1 MKYMILVGAVAGVLG
16 TQALTVERMYRTAEN
31 KVVAELAF
39 DAGDAD
45 RNVVVAWGASD
56 AGGDYAS
63 WSRAEFAQDCGAGAG
78 ATTCRV
84 GLPPEVANAARV
96 KFFLVPASAAP
107 GYLRSTG
114 RQIVVTDF
122 YPDQKSKVVADYQWE
137 DVTTVQQRLFG
148 VNQGLNVHHYING
161 SKGLSWSYSNN
172 GNWTAFDNTKF
183 IADTSRATITLDA
196 KGDRVTLVKNGAT
209 VYDKGMKAANSS
221 SPGTQAATAPLR
233 IFANNFNTDKYGA
246 ARLYSLSCYA
256 DGVLRQNFVPALN
269 GGVAGLRDTVGGGF
283 YENALAEPFW
293 AGAPAPAVAA
303 SDSSAA
309 VDVAAELAKLTLAS
323 ASAGGVHLSFGASA
337 VPREIW
343 CAWDDSDKGGT
354 FGAWAHNEFVA
365 APLAGQTTASCPLPP
380 GALGAKAVRFFVL
393 SAGGSYPCA
402 YIRSDGRQAIETG
415 VLVGNR
421 LSVRVDIVPRCLDVV
436 QQRAFGVND
445 WTNNFVQ
452 AAYINGAGQWAW
464 SAKDHVGSWTS
475 SGVNPVQQRTQITL
489 DVPNDLYSIAVE
501 GRTVYTRAISS
512 AVAAASRTVA
522 TGRLT
527 LPILSGKDTSGN
539 YPMAMQAELYG
550 AEIKENGTPVRQLT
564 PCVVDGVA
572 GMRDAVSGDFLGN
585 AITNGYTR
593 FIPGGRTDA
602 PAALSSVALDPSAV
616 SDDVFADAKFW
627 MRGLAADANG
637 DGILNRGTNYGE
649 VRDALRRTSFAELT
663 YGLDGALP
671 VFTNEYVRMPG
682 RGVGR
687 WMDTLYFPQAVKIL
701 DAAKGTGVVHASTIS
716 LPGTLNGMTNRWS
729 FIIRAKP
736 DLASAPANGSQ
747 WLVKFGHG
755 GGRGFMMGFSGSGAH
770 SRTFA
775 AYSTGQSLV
784 YSGSAFDGMTITNGW
799 FDLAVVADGQR
810 LTVTLMRD
818 GDELTGSGGDRQV
831 GALVK
836 SMILDPKCNLSPNN
850 VLYLGAEEVANS
862 ARVYPMGS
870 NDNCI
875 KAFRGSIQQFAV
887 WDRPLSQ
894 GEVFQALGWP
904 RTDLWRVGVVDGR
917 ADEFRGAAPAD
928 GVDVDAGAWP
938 VQEGVSRG
946 RPLTLR
952 FPLVENYET
961 RRAQLFRWKSLPG
974 SASGTLEL
982 TLNGKSLG
990 RKPVRGGQWSQWFV
1004 PAEALQAGTN
1014 TAVLARVDMGA
1025 GVFRADA
1032 VMLGGG
1038 FQVGKADG
1046 GYSDYV
1052 LESIGLKH
1060 LYAADG
1066 NLHDVR
1072 RVLYCGANVNS
1083 NFWFHVNVPAEM
1095 AHDRQRWRFTFATAG
1110 VSYPAGVTS
1119 HPISID
1125 LNGACLGTKEMG
1137 QAQVWTIDLAASD
1150 VLPGENVFNF
1160 RNNAPNTG
1168 SHYTGID
1175 YFALEPLRP
1184 VDGTI
1189 MLLR

>member
-1 MKYMILVGAVAGVLG
+1 MRCLMLVGAVAGVLG
-16 TQALTVERMYRTAEN
+16 TQALTVERMYRDAGN

-56 AGGDYAS
+56 AGGSYAS
-63 WSRAEFAQDCGAGAG
+63 WSRAEFAQDCGAGAD

-84 GLPPEVANAARV
+84 GLPPEVANAAWA

-114 RQIVVTDF
+114 RQVVVTDF
-122 YPDQKSKVVADYQWE
+122 YPDQKSKIVADYQWE

-148 VNQGLNVHHYING
+148 VNQGLKVHHYING
-161 SKGLSWSYSNN
+161 STGLSWSYSDA
-172 GNWTAFDNTKF
+172 GNWTPLDNTKF

-196 KGDRVTLVKNGAT
+196 RGDRVTFVKNGAT
-209 VYDKGMKAANSS
+209 VFDKGMKASNST
-221 SPGTQAATAPLR
+221 SPGTRAATAPLL
-233 IFANNFNTDKYGA
+233 IFATDFNVDKYGA

-256 DGVLRQNFVPALN
+256 DGVLRRNLVPALH
-269 GGVAGLRDTVGGGF
+269 GGIAGLRDTVGGAF
-283 YENALAEPFW
+283 HENALAEPFW

-303 SDSSAA
+303 SDSSDA
-309 VDVAAELAKLTLAS
+309 VDVAAELAKLTVTS
-323 ASAGGVHLSFGASA
+323 ASAGGARLSFGASA

-343 CAWDDSDKGGT
+343 CAWDDSDKGET
-354 FGAWAHNEFVA
+354 FGAWAHNEFVR
-365 APLAGQTTASCPLPP
+365 PLSAGETTAGCPLPP
-380 GALGAKAVRFFVL
+380 GAIGAKAVRFFVL
-393 SAGGSYPCA
+393 SAGGTYPCA

-415 VLVGNR
+415 ILVGNR
-421 LSVRVDIVPRCLDVV
+421 LSVRVDLVPRCLDVV
-436 QQRAFGVND
+436 QQRVFGVND
-445 WTNNFVQ
+445 WTNSFVQ
-452 AAYINGAGQWAW
+452 AAYINGSGQWAW
-464 SAKDHVGSWTS
+464 SAKDHIGSWTGT
-475 SGVNPVQQRTQITL
+475 GVNPLQKLTTITL

-501 GRTVYTRAISS
+501 GRTVYTRSIAS
-512 AVAAASRTVA
+512 AVPAASRTVA

-527 LPILSGKDTSGN
+527 LPILSGKDTAN
-539 YPMAMQAELYG
+539 RYVLTMQAELYG
-550 AEIKENGTPVRQLT
+550 AEVREHGTAVRQLT
-564 PCVVDGVA
+564 PCVVNGEA

-593 FIPGGRTDA
+593 FFPGGRTDA
-602 PAALSSVALDPSAV
+602 PTALASAAVDPSAV

-637 DGILNRGTNYGE
+637 DGVLNRGTNFGE
-649 VRDALRRTSFAELT
+649 VRDALRRTSFDERT
-663 YGLDGALP
+663 YGVDGALP
-671 VFTNEYVRMPG
+671 VFTNEFVRMPG

-687 WMDTLYFPQAVKIL
+687 WMDTLYFPQTVKIL

-729 FIIRAKP
+729 FVLRAKP
-736 DLASAPANGSQ
+736 DLASAPANGTQ

-755 GGRGFMMGFSGSGAH
+755 GGRGFMMGFSGSDAH
-770 SRTFA
+770 TRKLA
-775 AYSTGQSLV
+775 AYSSGQNLV
-784 YSGSAFDGMTITNGW
+784 IEGMTITNGW

-810 LTVTLMRD
+810 LTVALMRD
-818 GDELTGSGGDRQV
+818 GDELTGTDGDRQL
-831 GALVK
+831 GTLVK
-836 SMILDPKCNLSPNN
+836 TLMLEPKLNLSPNN
-850 VLYLGAEEVANS
+850 VLYLGAEEVS
-862 ARVYPMGS
+862 SGPRVYPMGA
-870 NDNCI
+870 NDNCV

-887 WDRPLSQ
+887 WDRALSTA
-894 GEVFQALGWP
+894 EIYQALGWP

-917 ADEFRGAAPAD
+917 ADEFRGTAPAG

-938 VQEGVSRG
+938 IQEGVSRG
-946 RPLTLR
+946 QPLTLR
-952 FPLVENYET
+952 FPLVDNYET

-974 SASGTLEL
+974 SASGMLEL
-982 TLNGKSLG
+982 TLNGKNLG
-990 RKPVRGGQWSQWFV
+990 RKPVRGGRWSQWFV

-1014 TAVLARVDMGA
+1014 TAVLARVDTGEGA
-1025 GVFRADA
+1025 LRADA

-1052 LESIGLKH
+1052 QESTGLKH

-1072 RVLYCGANVNS
+1072 RVLYCGANAHS
-1083 NFWFHVNVPAEM
+1083 NYWFHVNVPAEM
-1095 AHDRQRWRFTFATAG
+1095 AHDRQRWRFTLASCG
-1110 VSYPAGVTS
+1110 GSRPAGVTT
-1119 HPISID
+1119 HPISVD
-1125 LNGACLGTKEMG
+1125 LNGTCLGTKEMG
-1137 QAQVWTIDLAASD
+1137 SSTSWTIDIPASD
-1150 VLPGENVFNF
+1150 ILPGENVFNF
-1160 RNNAPNTG
+1160 RNGAPNTG

-1184 VDGTI
+1184 TDGTI